1 MESINV
7 VVDDFGPSY
16 FFDNEDEFSLAP
28 IVSQQVEQEEN
39 KVEKPSKEPEDLT
52 SPVQETVVPDTD
64 LESETELSGSK
75 LNISQSKP
83 VHPRSQK
90 EGR

>member
-7 VVDDFGPSY
+7 VVDDSGPPY
-16 FFDNEDEFSLAP
+16 LFYDEDEFSLAP

-39 KVEKPSKEPEDLT
+39 KVEKQKKEPEDPT
-52 SPVQETVVPDTD
+52 PPIQETVVPVTYS
-64 LESETELSGSK
+64 ESEAELSRSK
-75 LNISQSKP
+75 LNTSQSNQ

-90 EGR
+90 GS